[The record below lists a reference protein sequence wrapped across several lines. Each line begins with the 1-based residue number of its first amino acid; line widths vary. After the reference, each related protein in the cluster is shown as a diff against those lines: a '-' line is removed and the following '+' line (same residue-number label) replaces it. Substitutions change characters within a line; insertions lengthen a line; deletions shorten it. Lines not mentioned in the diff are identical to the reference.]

1 MCAVGLVV
9 CILCDLGCLLVGG
22 LWCVCLGLCFV
33 AYCCVGVR
41 LSWWVS
47 VFGVYLV
54 CSLRDAGLWLIVL
67 ISSF

>member
-1 MCAVGLVV
+1 MCLFGFM
-9 CILCDLGCLLVGG
+9 
-22 LWCVCLGLCFV
+22 FV